1 MNKKHKVILLTMP
14 EIHHV
19 LRLLYWEQGYYG
31 IREDQHERRRKRIVN
46 QLRHHVEANARR
58 AKNA

>member
-19 LRLLYWEQGYYG
+19 LRLLYWEPGYYG
-31 IREDQHERRRKRIVN
+31 NKDQHERRRKRIVN
-46 QLRHHVEANARR
+46 QLRHHVDNARR
-58 AKNA
+58 AKV